1 LATRTPPGSAL
12 LLLAACYSSG
22 PPAAQPLRWNAGDS
36 AHVALLDA
44 EGRRIA
50 GRHVVVHVLPLE
62 MPEVWQAAL
71 VDSLDRGIAE
81 LHRLMGA
88 PLSWQRI
95 GGRPVRY
102 YLVSERMISHASGQG
117 VVFISMFHVRNG
129 TAPYLHEA
137 LHELLAPP
145 PPFFYREYPDT
156 VMAEAKFQAMP
167 YWLMEGLPDYLAQ
180 VAAARAGTRE
190 GDVFATGG
198 PDRADSTCAARLE
211 GHELRSELLRT
222 LGGRGAVDQLF
233 TTDRIRVAPAFYAC
247 AQSLAGYLVGTIGVD
262 RTVALFPAI
271 REGEWIPVLE
281 RAAAVPLD
289 TLRARWQS
297 RLGLAGQP

>member
-1 LATRTPPGSAL
+1 
-12 LLLAACYSSG
+12 
-22 PPAAQPLRWNAGDS
+22 
-36 AHVALLDA
+36 
-44 EGRRIA
+44 
-50 GRHVVVHVLPLE
+50 
-62 MPEVWQAAL
+62 
-71 VDSLDRGIAE
+71 
-81 LHRLMGA
+81 
-88 PLSWQRI
+88 
-95 GGRPVRY
+95 
-102 YLVSERMISHASGQG
+102 MISHASGQV

-167 YWLMEGLPDYLAQ
+167 YWLMEGLPDHLAQ

-190 GDVFATGG
+190 GDVFVIGG
-198 PDRADSTCAARLE
+198 PSRADSACAARLD
-211 GHELRSELLRT
+211 GHPFRSDLLRT

-247 AQSLAGYLVGTIGVD
+247 AQSFAGYLVETIGLE
-262 RTVALFPAI
+262 RSVALFPAI
-271 REGEWIPVLE
+271 RRGDWIPELE
-281 RAAAVPLD
+281 RAAFMPLD

-297 RLGLAGQP
+297 RLGLAGPP